1 MFFDC
6 GRCFLSRQTVLLMYL
21 VLMPAKKSAKKST
34 SKSAWEKSMPKAQF
48 EFMRDVLAAP
58 SPIGLEGAMSYGV
71 LKPYFE
77 KWMPK
82 SWAIHQFKGNA
93 GIVLD
98 THPGRDDMTSA
109 MIIGHADK
117 IRMQVRKIDND
128 GKIWVNTDSFLPC
141 TLVGHEVKLFSQDP
155 KKPGVYRC
163 IEGGTIEALG
173 AIHFSEPAQRTGD
186 KGLKPEMIYLELQMH
201 GEKCKEKVEALGIR
215 AGDPIILNRP
225 IRKGFSDDT
234 FYGAYLDNGLGCFV
248 VAEIAK
254 ILAKSPLKN
263 LRVLYTIAT
272 HEEIGR
278 FGATAIAGEMKP
290 DILIGSDVNHDY
302 DAAPGIAAKR
312 MNALAMGKGFTI
324 TNGSITSEYINNFIE
339 KVCRDKKIPYQ
350 MDFAGRD
357 TGTDAMAAV
366 LAGFDSASTSIG
378 FPIRNMHTISETGH
392 TADVITA
399 IHAMVET
406 FKAMDKMNRG
416 KGISRDDLKTG
427 HPRLDEAKGL

>member
-1 MFFDC
+1 
-6 GRCFLSRQTVLLMYL
+6 
-21 VLMPAKKSAKKST
+21 MP
-34 SKSAWEKSMPKAQF
+34 EEQF
-48 EFMRDVLAAP
+48 AFMRDVLAAP
-58 SPIGLEGAMSYGV
+58 SPIGLEAAMSYGV

-77 KWMPK
+77 KFMPK

-98 THPGRDDMTSA
+98 THPGEDDRTSA

-117 IRMQVRKIDND
+117 IRMQVRNIDKD

-155 KKPGVYRC
+155 KKPGTYRC
-163 IEGGTIEALG
+163 IEGGTIEAIG

-186 KGLKPEMIYLELQMH
+186 KGLKPEMMYLELQMH
-201 GEKCKEKVEALGIR
+201 GDKCKEKIEALGIR
-215 AGDPIILNRP
+215 PGDPIILDRP
-225 IRKGFSDDT
+225 IKRGFSDDSY
-234 FYGAYLDNGLGCFV
+234 YGAYLDNGLGCFV
-248 VAEIAK
+248 VAEIARL
-254 ILAKSPLKN
+254 LAKSPLKN

-278 FGATAIAGEMKP
+278 FGSAAIAGELKP

-302 DAAPGIAAKR
+302 DAAPGISARR
-312 MNALAMGKGFTI
+312 MNPQGMGKGFTL
-324 TNGSITSEYINNFIE
+324 TNGSVTSEYINTLIE
-339 KVCRDKKIPYQ
+339 KACQKHGIPYQ

-357 TGTDAMAAV
+357 TGTDAMAAA

-392 TADVITA
+392 TADVLAA

-406 FKAMDKMNRG
+406 FRMMDGMNRG
-416 KGISRDDLKTG
+416 KGITRDDLRNG
-427 HPRLDEAKGL
+427 HPRLDGIKKL